1 MGQNLFSGASPT
13 QSELKRSG
21 YLRCD
26 RRQLVREYLGWK
38 VGKPILTMTQA
49 TLTPFDRQQGA
60 NAPIVTYRVSIPQ
73 PESHLFEVVLLVQ
86 NYSLPILDLKLP
98 VWTPGSYLVR
108 EYAKHIQ
115 DFDAKSSN
123 YPLNWHKIAKNH
135 WQVETTNLENHTI
148 EIRYRVFANEL
159 SVRTN
164 HLDATHGYFN
174 GAAIFF
180 RIPGLE
186 KHPIQVVISVPQT
199 NWQVTTPLPAVT
211 GQVNTFVAVDFDTLV
226 DSPFEI
232 GNQQV
237 YEFEVLGKTHELAIW
252 GGKSN
257 IVPEKVIADTQKI
270 IEVEAKIFGGL
281 PYDRYLFL
289 LHLSTQGNGGLEHKY
304 ACSLNYPRFGF
315 RAPDKYQRF
324 MQLVAHEFFHLWNV
338 KRIRPKALEVFD
350 YDKENYTPSLWFSE
364 GTTSYY
370 DLTIPLRAGIYD
382 VKTFLQNLGK
392 EITRY
397 ELTPGRWVQP
407 VSESS
412 LDAWIKLYRP
422 EANSNNSQISYY
434 LKGEMV
440 SLLLDL
446 LIREKHSNQKS
457 LDDVMLIMW
466 QQFGVQ
472 EIGFTPQQLQEV
484 LASVAGVDLTDFF
497 AKYIDGTEELPFNR
511 YLEPFGLQIASDDS
525 DVPYL
530 GIKVSSEQGREV
542 IKFVETLTPAFKAGI
557 DPGDELLALDG
568 MRVTAS
574 TMSEFLQ
581 NYQSGDSIE
590 VTVFHQEQ
598 LRQYQVTLDAP
609 RPSSYQVKPVSNP
622 TDKQR
627 QNFAGY
633 LGEDLQKLDLCFKSG
648 V

>member
-1 MGQNLFSGASPT
+1 
-13 QSELKRSG
+13 
-21 YLRCD
+21 
-26 RRQLVREYLGWK
+26 
-38 VGKPILTMTQA
+38 MTQA
-49 TLTPFDRQQGA
+49 ILTQLSPQKGDR
-60 NAPIVTYRVSIPQ
+60 APRINYRVAMPQ
-73 PESHLFEVVLLVQ
+73 PSSHLFEVVLLVQ
-86 NYSLPILDLKLP
+86 DYTLPQLDLKLP

-108 EYAKHIQ
+108 EYAKHLQ
-115 DFDAKSSN
+115 DFGAKSGGNTLKWS
-123 YPLNWHKIAKNH
+123 KVAKNH
-135 WQVETTNLENHTI
+135 WQVETSRLEDQTI

-180 RIPGLE
+180 RIPGWD
-186 KHPIQVVISVPQT
+186 KQPIEIAIALPQDD
-199 NWQVTTPLPAVT
+199 WQVTTPLPEVA
-211 GQVNTFVAVDFDTLV
+211 GQINTYIAADFDTLV
-226 DSPFEI
+226 DSPFEM
-232 GNQQV
+232 GTQQV
-237 YEFEVLGKTHELAIW
+237 HKFAALGKAHELAIW

-257 IVPEKVIADTQKI
+257 IAPEKVIADTQKI

-281 PYDRYLFL
+281 PYDRYIFL

-315 RAPDKYQRF
+315 RASDKYNRF

-350 YDKENYTPSLWFSE
+350 YDAENYTPSLWFSE

-382 VKTFLQNLGK
+382 VKTFLQNLSK

-397 ELTPGRWVQP
+397 ELTPGRKVQP

-446 LIREKHSNQKS
+446 LIRERHDNQKS
-457 LDDVMLIMW
+457 LDDVMLKMW
-466 QQFGVQ
+466 QQFGRE
-472 EIGFTPQQLQEV
+472 EIGFTPQQLQEAI
-484 LASVAGVDLTDFF
+484 ASVAGIDLTDFF
-497 AKYIDGTEELPFNR
+497 AKYIDGTEELPFNY
-511 YLEPFGLQIASDDS
+511 YLELFGLQVVGDDS
-525 DVPYL
+525 EAFPCL
-530 GIKVSSEQGREV
+530 GIKVSSEHGREV
-542 IKFVETLTPAFKAGI
+542 IKFVETGTPAFIAGI
-557 DPGDELLALDG
+557 DPGDELLAIDG
-568 MRVTAS
+568 IRTTAAGI
-574 TMSEFLQ
+574 SEVLQ
-581 NYQSGDSIE
+581 DYQAGDTIE

-598 LRQYQVTLDAP
+598 LRQYQITLAEP

-622 TDKQR
+622 TDKQQ
-627 QNFAGY
+627 QNFANY
-633 LGEDLQKLDLCFKSG
+633 LGENLQKLKD
-648 V
+648 